1 MNNRLL
7 RELLAQP
14 DAWELVSFDNA
25 SQAPKGFAAL
35 QPAW

>member
-7 RELLAQP
+7 RELLSQP
-14 DAWELVSFDNA
+14 DAWELVSFENEA
-25 SQAPKGFAAL
+25 LAPKGFAAL